1 MKPRKIAR
9 LRAMIDEPSYP
20 LRRLERLQDQFAAF
34 AWSWAIGRD
43 VKVTGKGM
51 ERTSKKIDRMRRWID
66 EMIKE
71 EEIER
76 IHRRYNHEVG
86 NSR

>member
-9 LRAMIDEPSYP
+9 LRTMIDEPSYP

-43 VKVTGKGM
+43 VAVTGKGM
-51 ERTSKKIDRMRRWID
+51 ERTSKKIDRMRAMID
-66 EMIKE
+66 EMVREKE
-71 EEIER
+71 RQR
-76 IHRRYNHEVG
+76 IHRKYEK
-86 NSR
+86 SLP

>member
-1 MKPRKIAR
+1 MKPQKIAR

-51 ERTSKKIDRMRRWID
+51 ERTSRKIDRMRAMID
-66 EMIKE
+66 EMVREKE
-71 EEIER
+71 RER
-76 IHRRYNHEVG
+76 IHKKYLRER
-86 NSR
+86 